1 MDCLRCGATAPEG
14 NRFCGAC
21 GAALPWRCTSCDNT
35 NAAGSRFCGH
45 CGAGAAGI
53 AGSTAMPVQ
62 RPQSQPVPERRQ
74 LTVMFCDLVGSTAL
88 GARLDPEDL
97 RDVMA
102 AYHRCATAEVIR
114 HDGFVARYMG
124 DGLLVY
130 FGYPTARETDAERA
144 VRAGLSLVEAVGRLE
159 TVAGPP
165 GTLATRVGIAT
176 GLAVVGDLIGS
187 GAAREEAVVGDT
199 PNLAARLQAS
209 AEQNTVLISET
220 TRGLTGGLFE
230 YSALPAVSVRGYRTP
245 IRSWL
250 VLHERTIESRFE
262 ALRSGGRIPM
272 LGRDDELSQLLL
284 QWERARIGQGQVVLL
299 SGEAGIGKSR
309 LSAALEEYLREVPH
323 LRLRWFCAPH
333 YQDSALYPVM
343 TMFARRAG
351 FAQEDDVPARLAK
364 LEALLAHSAP
374 SREEVAL
381 ISDLLSLPV
390 SPDAR
395 LSDLTPQRRKER
407 GFAAVLRQLETLAQ
421 AQPVLGVFE
430 DLHWADPST
439 LELLERVVGMIAH
452 TPMLLVVTTRPEL
465 QPGWVGQSHVSVLTL
480 NRLGREQAASLMQR
494 VAAGRNLPAQVTE
507 QILSHAEG
515 VPLFVEEL
523 TKTVLESGSLAA
535 EQRPAADLRP
545 TAVVPSSLHASL
557 MSRLDRLAS
566 VKDVAQMGAVIGREF
581 SLEAFL
587 AAFRLPRDLV
597 AASLRALVEG
607 DVMVERGR
615 APNVVYS
622 FKHALLQDAAYGSLL
637 RDRRRTLHAQ
647 VAEMLE
653 DGFVNAPREPEL
665 LAYHFAEAGVA
676 GRAIDYH
683 LKAAEQAMSRCAVA
697 EMVSH
702 LRRGLRL
709 LETLPD
715 GATTRR
721 RELLLQAALGRGLID
736 VVGSAS
742 DEGHVAFMRAR
753 ELCLE
758 LNETDLLLP
767 ILYGLQVYHFSH
779 AQPEVVIRY
788 AREILDLGE
797 RTGNRQATIL
807 GERVAGSAY
816 LILGRFAEARTAYE
830 NLLRLYEM
838 ERGPAGTDTG
848 RNPMV
853 AGCAFLGIC
862 LVVLGYPD
870 QGRAVTERGL
880 AHAEAISHA
889 ISVVF
894 ILRRGSITSMLLR
907 DVDEVRWKAARLL
920 EVSTDYETFLGGPE
934 GRFFQAWAALQ
945 EHDDPAMEAQLD
957 QSLEQLD
964 KTRIWALLSYF
975 MAAAAELKG
984 GRGDR
989 DGARALL
996 TRAAE
1001 LARLTGERW
1010 CLPEITRL
1018 RARYEAADAVESE
1031 AMLREALA
1039 GARAQ
1044 GAKLWELR
1052 VAMDLARMVAARGER
1067 AAAHALLA
1075 PICEWYREGLESE
1088 DVRAAV
1094 NLVHEVGLSR
1104 EADQREGAKHRG

>member
-21 GAALPWRCTSCDNT
+21 GAALPWRCASCGNA
-35 NAAGSRFCGH
+35 NAAGNECCGQ
-45 CGAGAAGI
+45 CGAGATSA
-53 AGSTAMPVQ
+53 AASTAPVDQ
-62 RPQSQPVPERRQ
+62 RPLPGPERRQ

-102 AYHRCATAEVIR
+102 AYHRCATAEVIGQG
-114 HDGFVARYMG
+114 GFVARYMG

-130 FGYPTARETDAERA
+130 FGYPTARETDAEHA
-144 VRAGLSLVEAVGRLE
+144 VRAGLSLVEAIGRLE
-159 TVAGPP
+159 TVAGPA

-199 PNLAARLQAS
+199 PNLASRLQSLADKS
-209 AEQNTVLISET
+209 TVLISET
-220 TRGLTGGLFE
+220 TRALTGGLFE
-230 YSALPAVSVRGYRTP
+230 YRALPAVSVRGYEAP
-245 IRSWL
+245 IEPWQ
-250 VLHERTIESRFE
+250 VLRERPVDSRFE
-262 ALRSGGRIPM
+262 ALRSGARTP
-272 LGRDDELSQLLL
+272 LVNRLDELALLVSR
-284 QWERARIGQGQVVLL
+284 WEQARAGKGQVVLL

-309 LSAALEEYLREVPH
+309 LVAALEERWRAAPR
-323 LRLRWFCAPH
+323 LRLRCFCTPH
-333 YQDSALYPVM
+333 YQDSALHPVT

-351 FAQEDDVPARLAK
+351 FEPDDDAPSRLAK
-364 LEALLAHSAP
+364 LEALLAHSAA
-374 SREEVAL
+374 SSDDVAL
-381 ISDLLSLPV
+381 IADLLSLPA
-390 SPDAR
+390 SPEAR
-395 LSDLTPQRRKER
+395 LAELTPQRRKES
-407 GFAAVLRQLETLAQ
+407 GFAAVLRQIEALART
-421 AQPVLGVFE
+421 QPVLGLFE
-430 DLHWADPST
+430 DLHWADPTT
-439 LELLERVVGMIAH
+439 LELLERLVGMIGGM
-452 TPMLLVVTTRPEL
+452 PMLLVMTTRPEA
-465 QPGWVGQSHVSVLTL
+465 QPAWAGHPHVSVVALS
-480 NRLGREQAASLMQR
+480 RLGRDLAATLVER
-494 VAAGRNLPAQVTE
+494 VSAGRDLPPQVTE
-507 QILSHAEG
+507 QILSHADG

-523 TKTVLESGSLAA
+523 TKTVLDTGVSA
-535 EQRPAADLRP
+535 EDQQSSALHPP
-545 TAVVPSSLHASL
+545 VVVPSSLHASL

-566 VKDVAQMGAVIGREF
+566 VKEVAQMGAVIGREF
-581 SLEAFL
+581 SFESFL
-587 AAFRLPRDLV
+587 AAFHLPRDLV
-597 AASLRALVEG
+597 SASLRTLVEG
-607 DVMVERGR
+607 DVMIERGR
-615 APNVVYS
+615 PPNAVYS

-637 RDRRRTLHAQ
+637 RDRRRALHAQ

-653 DGFVNAPREPEL
+653 AGSAPREAEL
-665 LAYHFAEAGVA
+665 LAYHFTEAGVA
-676 GRAIDYH
+676 DRAIDYH
-683 LKAAEQAMSRCAVA
+683 LWAAEQAMSRCAVA

-709 LETLPD
+709 LDTLPD
-715 GATTRR
+715 GPATRR

-736 VVGSAS
+736 VVGSAA

-767 ILYGLQVYHFSH
+767 ILYGLQVYHFTH

-816 LILGRFAEARTAYE
+816 LILGQFAEARAAYE
-830 NLLRLYEM
+830 NLLRLYEA
-838 ERGPAGTDTG
+838 EGAPAAADTG
-848 RNPMV
+848 RDPMV
-853 AGCAFLGIC
+853 AGCSFLGVC
-862 LVVLGYPD
+862 LAVMGFPD
-870 QGRAVTERGL
+870 QARAVTQRGL

-889 ISVVF
+889 ISEVF
-894 ILRRGSITSMLLR
+894 ILRRGSITPMLLR
-907 DVDEVRWKAARLL
+907 DVDEVRWKATRLL
-920 EVSTDYETFLGGPE
+920 DLSVDYETFLGGPE

-945 EHDDPAMEAQLD
+945 QHDDPAMEAQLD

-964 KTRIWALLSYF
+964 RTKIWALLSYF

-984 GRGDR
+984 RRGDR

-996 TRAAE
+996 ARALE

-1018 RARYEAADAVESE
+1018 RARYEAADTAESE

-1039 GARAQ
+1039 TAQGQ

-1052 VAMDLARMVAARGER
+1052 AATDLARMLAARGER
-1067 AAAHALLA
+1067 AAAHAVVA
-1075 PICEWYREGLESE
+1075 PICGWYTEGLEGE
-1088 DVRAAV
+1088 DVRAAAD
-1094 NLVHEVGLSR
+1094 LAHELD
-1104 EADQREGAKHRG
+1104 EADDAKHRG